1 MSLAGAHAERTP
13 LAAPVAGGPAGDA
26 PGAHPRSGGAPGAQP
41 RSGGVCFVAASRQ
54 ADLCAELRGR
64 RYLIAPV
71 EASEPGRLRHAV
83 DDAVEGALAMRG
95 ALPPAIGIEAALDL
109 TIRDQVFRARALG
122 AAGLALTLPRLGD
135 LPGGLLDVSDGLTLS
150 AWLSAAKR
158 APLLLVLDEHDRE
171 ARVLAPVPIGE
182 LVSAAAP
189 PAPESTP
196 PPSGE
201 VETRSSSEPAS
212 PPPPV
217 LTMPRRGV
225 MRKRSLRVEVAVAE
239 ETTPPAPILAPLPVL
254 APAPVLASSPALALA
269 PAVEPAEAPEAAPH
283 PDRLHGAATFAPA
296 PAGHEPARPDPAA
309 LRSAA
314 ALMAPVPPMETPAP
328 EIAPDLLAEEPAPP
342 PQRPRR
348 EPARR
353 AVDAA
358 EWRQHA
364 LELDKAR
371 GPKPV
376 STIERL
382 FAVRYMPLV
391 GAVSRGEGDAAVR
404 GVVDAWRTSFEHS
417 YREAFSA
424 LRVTGKRPPMVF
436 DAPDIAARIARL
448 NGARATKLVL
458 VDAMRFDVGERV
470 GERLKERLAGR
481 AVCVERML
489 LWAALPTTTQTQLAL
504 LARGPDA
511 LRDAEPPS
519 EPDPE
524 IVRGRAVSTLRRD
537 RVGSR
542 EVMKL
547 DLVEARL
554 RSSGPGYD
562 ERLDALADEVA
573 PILVKYIET
582 LPPRTL
588 FFLFG
593 DHGFRLPSS
602 PDGRATGPATQ
613 GGVSPE
619 EVLVPA
625 QAWLVGGV
633 H

>member
-1 MSLAGAHAERTP
+1 MSLAGAQVERTP
-13 LAAPVAGGPAGDA
+13 LPPAP
-26 PGAHPRSGGAPGAQP
+26 
-41 RSGGVCFVAASRQ
+41 SGGVHFIAASRHV
-54 ADLCAELRGR
+54 DLCADLRGR
-64 RYLIAPV
+64 RYLVVAVASPDPGAP
-71 EASEPGRLRHAV
+71 APRRRRRRGGRPRHA
-83 DDAVEGALAMRG
+83 RR
-95 ALPPAIGIEAALDL
+95 PPPGLQPDAALEL

-122 AAGLALTLPRLGD
+122 AAGLAMTLPRLAD
-135 LPGGLLDVSDGLTLS
+135 APGGLLDATDGITLS
-150 AWLSAAKR
+150 AWLAAAKR
-158 APLLLVLDEHDRE
+158 APLPRVLDERDRD
-171 ARVLAPVPIGE
+171 ARVLVPVPVGD
-182 LVSAAAP
+182 LAGASHAS
-189 PAPESTP
+189 ESTP

-201 VETRSSSEPAS
+201 IDTTRRSLDDVPA

-217 LTMPRRGV
+217 LSIPRPGL
-225 MRKRSLRVEVAVAE
+225 LRQRAHRNEA
-239 ETTPPAPILAPLPVL
+239 APIDAVEPV
-254 APAPVLASSPALALA
+254 
-269 PAVEPAEAPEAAPH
+269 AVEPAAPPALILTRAPEPPADSDDTPVTGAAHLAPPSEPEPPR
-283 PDRLHGAATFAPA
+283 PDR
-296 PAGHEPARPDPAA
+296 AA

-314 ALMAPVPPMETPAP
+314 ALMAAVPPSEPVVEPEPAY
-328 EIAPDLLAEEPAPP
+328 EEPDATPP
-342 PQRPRR
+342 PPPRR
-348 EPARR
+348 EAARR
-353 AVDAA
+353 ALDAA

-364 LELDKAR
+364 LDLDKAR

-376 STIERL
+376 SVIERL

-391 GAVSRGEGDAAVR
+391 GALSRGETDGTVKS
-404 GVVDAWRTSFEHS
+404 VVDAWRTSFEHS

-448 NGARATKLVL
+448 NGARATKLLL
-458 VDAMRFDVGERV
+458 VDAMRFDLGEKVGD
-470 GERLKERLAGR
+470 RLKEKLAGR

-489 LWAALPTTTQTQLAL
+489 LWAALPSTTQTQLGL
-504 LARGPDA
+504 LARGVEG
-511 LRDAEPPS
+511 LRDADPPS

-524 IVRGRAVSTLRRD
+524 IVRGRAVGTLRRD

-554 RSSGPGYD
+554 RSSGAGYE
-562 ERLDALADEVA
+562 ERIEALADEVA
-573 PILVKYIET
+573 PVLVKYVET

-588 FFLFG
+588 VFLFG
-593 DHGFRLPSS
+593 DHGFRLPST
-602 PDGRATGPATQ
+602 PDGRATGQATQ